1 MIVMLMLVMLML
13 VMLMLVMLML
23 VMLILPRSLYIY
35 ILLYI
40 YMNIYNIDVPLCTN
54 VSKTYSYEILNK
66 FNSQYSG
73 PIEWIPFWFYTQYD
87 PNADNAHFVI
97 HGDFHSTYPN
107 EPHLSINVILSDGFE
122 TGMLHVSQDPNGF
135 GYLQELGYS
144 NAGKLNKQTKRKYNK
159 HNYRKNKHKSTK
171 HRKHKHKLT
180 KHKLTKHKLTK
191 NKLTKHKKTVHKYR
205 TR

>member
-1 MIVMLMLVMLML
+1 
-13 VMLMLVMLML
+13 
-23 VMLILPRSLYIY
+23 
-35 ILLYI
+35 
-40 YMNIYNIDVPLCTN
+40 MNTYNIDVPLCTN

-66 FNSQYSG
+66 FNSEYSG

-107 EPHLSINVILSDGFE
+107 EPHLSMNIILPDGSE

-144 NAGKLNKQTKRKYNK
+144 SAGKPRKQTKR
-159 HNYRKNKHKSTK
+159 K
-171 HRKHKHKLT
+171 HRKHKHSKNKKTKRKHFKHKHSKHKHSKHKHRKLT
-180 KHKLTKHKLTK
+180 KRKHL
-191 NKLTKHKKTVHKYR
+191 KK
-205 TR
+205 